1 MANKK
6 VQIQIDTKATGNGAQ
21 QAQQSLQALDKTAQ
35 KASGAVNTTT
45 ASTSKLGS
53 IAGQAGFQI
62 QDFAV
67 QVGAGTSALTAFSQ
81 QAPQLLGVFGPT
93 GAIAGAI
100 VAIGAVAA
108 KVFLE
113 MSDNAEEAGKAMEEM
128 AEKLKDAFS
137 ADAKKQIDEFNT
149 ALELSANKSLALRDA
164 ELQLAQATRERDQSN
179 SRLIDSQLKLD
190 EAQIKYLASTGQI
203 KNAEEALLAVRQKA
217 AEATKQAEIQAAQN
231 QITAAREQYQAIVDQ
246 RKQVDDD
253 VAQAQK
259 RLAELEA
266 QQQKLLQEQN
276 FRREQDKRLTKAGVL
291 KEGQTSIESQ
301 AVAGQLDGIEKQI
314 ANLYQI
320 IERAPARI
328 EEISTQAITQ
338 AANVDAAI
346 INAQTQIQEIEGKFQ
361 LSQKAQEITNATEK
375 INQSA
380 QDIEKAIGGFEPVT
394 QLQAQAK
401 ESIMQAVSDGEISAR
416 DQQQIASSLQLLMSS
431 LQTGQTSVLG
441 TLQDLIKIN
450 NDLAMKMGQLNQETS
465 TLKRQVQSLQ
475 GIR

>member
-108 KVFLE
+108 KVFMG
-113 MSDNAEEAGKAMEEM
+113 MSGNAEDAAEAAEKA
-128 AEKLKDAFS
+128 AEKLKDAFNE
-137 ADAKKQIDEFNT
+137 AAKKQIDEFNKS
-149 ALELSANKSLALRDA
+149 LEYSETVSLALTSA
-164 ELQLAQATRERDQSN
+164 ELQLAQAARDRDQSN
-179 SRLIDSQLKLD
+179 AKLITSQLALD
-190 EAQIKYLASTGQI
+190 EAQIDYLKTTGQI
-203 KNAEEALLAVRQKA
+203 KNAEESLLAVRQKA

-231 QITAAREQYQAIVDQ
+231 QVTAAREQYQAIVNQ
-246 RKQVDDD
+246 RKKVDDD
-253 VAQAQK
+253 VALAQK

-266 QQQKLLQEQN
+266 QQQKLFAEQS
-276 FRREQDKRLTKAGVL
+276 FQRDQDARAVKSGLL
-291 KEGQTSIESQ
+291 KKGETSLESQ
-301 AVAGQLDGIEKQI
+301 AIGGQLESIRQQIADVYKIIEKAPERIQQI
-314 ANLYQI
+314 
-320 IERAPARI
+320 
-328 EEISTQAITQ
+328 SVQAITQ
-338 AANVDAAI
+338 AEAVDVAVMQ
-346 INAQTQIQEIEGKFQ
+346 AQTQIQEIESKFK
-361 LSQKAQEITNATEK
+361 LSQKAQEITTVTEK
-375 INQSA
+375 IGQSA
-380 QDIEKAIGGFEPVT
+380 QDIEKAIAGFEPIT
-394 QLQAQAK
+394 QAQAQAK
-401 ESIMQAVSDGEISAR
+401 ESIMQAVSDGVITAQE
-416 DQQQIASSLQLLMSS
+416 QQQIGTQLQVLMSS

>member
-108 KVFLE
+108 KVFLD

-231 QITAAREQYQAIVDQ
+231 QVTSAREQYQAIVDQ

-361 LSQKAQEITNATEK
+361 LSQKAQEITTATEK
-375 INQSA
+375 IGQSA

-394 QLQAQAK
+394 QAQAKAK
-401 ESIMQAVSDGEISAR
+401 ESIMQAVSDGVITAQE
-416 DQQQIASSLQLLMSS
+416 QQQIGTQLQVLMSS
-431 LQTGQTSVLG
+431 LQTGQTSVLN
-441 TLQDLIKIN
+441 TLQELIKMN
-450 NDLAMKMGQLNQETS
+450 AQLAVQMSRLQP
-465 TLKRQVQSLQ
+465 QVQAAKNSLPR
-475 GIR
+475 GIN

>member
-108 KVFLE
+108 KVFMG

-149 ALELSANKSLALRDA
+149 TLELSANKSLALRDA

-231 QITAAREQYQAIVDQ
+231 QVTAAREQYQAIVDQ

-259 RLAELEA
+259 RLVELEA

-361 LSQKAQEITNATEK
+361 LSQKAQEITTATEK

-394 QLQAQAK
+394 QAQALAK
-401 ESIMQAVSDGEISAR
+401 ESIMQAVSDGMITAQE
-416 DQQQIASSLQLLMSS
+416 QQQIGTQLQVLMSS
-431 LQTGQTSVLG
+431 LQTGQTSVLN
-441 TLQDLIKIN
+441 TLQELIKMN
-450 NDLAMKMGQLNQETS
+450 AQLAVQMGRLQP
-465 TLKRQVQSLQ
+465 QVQAAKNSLPR
-475 GIR
+475 GIN